1 MDGSQIGAFGLLLRK
16 GGVERSPSTA
26 LPTVVGRGVRVS
38 LVFGQSRT
46 GTAALPGP
54 WATGGRLF
62 PAVGRCL
69 SAGAE
74 GGFCGVLSGTC
85 EAKEAQGLAGL
96 CSSASGPFSSPPLRG
111 SLGLRVVFSQG
122 G

>member
-62 PAVGRCL
+62 PPVGRCL

-74 GGFCGVLSGTC
+74 GGFCGPLSGTC
-85 EAKEAQGLAGL
+85 EAIRKPRDSLACAPQPQGP
-96 CSSASGPFSSPPLRG
+96 SAALLSAAPWAC
-111 SLGLRVVFSQG
+111 VWC
-122 G
+122 